1 MAPRHHAEVLGA
13 HVLRELGRWSAPVT
27 GLMSV
32 TDGALTQDQEA
43 DQDQDQEEERT
54 ITLVRVLEAMR
65 SSRIPPIM
73 AGGSGSAASGF

>member
-32 TDGALTQDQEA
+32 TVGALTQDQEA
-43 DQDQDQEEERT
+43 DQEEDQEEEHTTTSVKAPAVTQRKH
-54 ITLVRVLEAMR
+54 
-65 SSRIPPIM
+65 
-73 AGGSGSAASGF
+73 